1 MIEYLEYLE
10 WSSDA
15 TEPIKYNY
23 EYLSDAKI
31 FYGIH
36 PIKIQYGDNPPIEVT
51 AKFDTGAKSSSIS
64 YEVAQKIGVD
74 ADLLNCSLLIEDE
87 KIDKSITKDELN
99 KKIGDLSEKYNGLEL
114 DSVRSASGV
123 SIRVYLPITI
133 YHSGRTIKTSANLKD
148 RTGLKAEAL
157 VGLKDML

>member
-1 MIEYLEYLE
+1 MQNQFD
-10 WSSDA
+10 WSSDS
-15 TEPIKYNY
+15 TEPQIPYQYQYSSN
-23 EYLSDAKI
+23 SQI
-31 FYGIH
+31 FHGIH
-36 PIKIQYGDNPPIEVT
+36 QIKIQYNNNPPIEVT

-64 YEVAQKIGVD
+64 YEVAQKLGID

-87 KIDKSITKDELN
+87 KIDKSITKEELK
-99 KKIGDLSEKYNGLEL
+99 KKIDDLSEKYNGLEL

-148 RTGLKAEAL
+148 RTGLKAEML
-157 VGLKDML
+157 VGLADML